1 MEEYD
6 NYTKTQ
12 DNVVDGS
19 LIAISVIILAVWFT
33 TGTPDISSE
42 ISFYALVVSLPLL
55 ATDLLLRQMPHIQY
69 RNKAYRYL
77 SNLFSEYLS
86 TRIAFIGIIFAIG
99 HVSGIAAIL
108 LMFISIICYFIFVDT
123 LSNTKKSLEKENQ
136 KLFEQTLQATMPD
149 GSIHP

>member
-77 SNLFSEYLS
+77 TNYFSEYLS

-99 HVSGIAAIL
+99 HVSGTAAIL
-108 LMFISIICYFIFVDT
+108 F
-123 LSNTKKSLEKENQ
+123 
-136 KLFEQTLQATMPD
+136 
-149 GSIHP
+149 

>member
-55 ATDLLLRQMPHIQY
+55 VTDLFHRQMPHIQFRY
-69 RNKAYRYL
+69 RIYHYFVDNWIMYL
-77 SNLFSEYLS
+77 G
-86 TRIAFIGIIFAIG
+86 TRCAFIGILFAIG
-99 HVSGIAAIL
+99 HISGVAA
-108 LMFISIICYFIFVDT
+108 F
-123 LSNTKKSLEKENQ
+123 
-136 KLFEQTLQATMPD
+136 LFF
-149 GSIHP
+149 